1 MQPTKAELMRHL
13 KKYRGATGETYFQ
26 MLPKLVEIIVE
37 EGIGAT
43 ILGSFDIKE
52 ALDNAPPSPAPKSR
66 GPHITA
72 PDLYI
77 SSHKTGSL
85 DESISVGDINRALG
99 NKIKAS
105 SGDKSRYHW
114 EFLIDGDE
122 CAIWDYKGSRWSTY
136 GPASA
141 FAKIGLISTPER

>member
-43 ILGSFDIKE
+43 ILGSFDIEE
-52 ALDNAPPSPAPKSR
+52 ALQNAPPPPAPKSR
-66 GPHITA
+66 GPRITA
-72 PDLYI
+72 PASWI
-77 SSHKTGSL
+77 SSHRTGSL
-85 DESISVGDINRALG
+85 DESLSVGDINRALG
-99 NKIKAS
+99 NKIKAT
-105 SGDKSRYHW
+105 SGDKSRYQW
-114 EFLIDGDE
+114 DFLVDGVE

-141 FAKIGLISTPER
+141 FAKIGLMSHPN